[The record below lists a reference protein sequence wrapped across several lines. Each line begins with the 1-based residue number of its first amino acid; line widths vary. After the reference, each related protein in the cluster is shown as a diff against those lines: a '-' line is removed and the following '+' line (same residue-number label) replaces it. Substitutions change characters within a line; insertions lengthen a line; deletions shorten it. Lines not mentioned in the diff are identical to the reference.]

1 VKIWKFNIGL
11 KVAALMAA
19 LIMALSVGAFAL
31 ATPTGSANTTG
42 RDIQEPSYAGSIKIA
57 EGSNL
62 SEDQEAQAL
71 QNLAKI
77 TPEQDKSAALTKV
90 NGTVVKVSLENEN
103 GYLVY
108 SVEVKTASGIS
119 DVKVDA
125 GNGKVLHIDKG
136 DEMEKEG
143 AEGSEEKEPGKEFE
157 KDESDGSAD
166 NDNINEEVEQEGEN

>member
-77 TPEQDKSAALTKV
+77 TPEQAKSAALTKV

-108 SVEVKTASGIS
+108 SVEVKTASSIK
-119 DVKVDA
+119 DVKVDV
-125 GNGKVLHIDKG
+125 GNGKVLHIDNGNEIEKDGVG
-136 DEMEKEG
+136 DN
-143 AEGSEEKEPGKEFE
+143 EEKETKEE
-157 KDESDGSAD
+157 PESESSSDSAD
-166 NDNINEEVEQEGEN
+166 NDTINEGVEQEGES